1 MIVIHET
8 LFPSIYPDS
17 EGTIYW
23 DKDGLLILDLGTFP
37 ASVFSQIGDPSN
49 SLDWGKVIY
58 GYQIGTQIIFL

>member
-1 MIVIHET
+1 MKQDMI
-8 LFPSIYPDS
+8 
-17 EGTIYW
+17 
-23 DKDGLLILDLGTFP
+23 LILDLGTFP